1 MAAWSW
7 SCLVIAASPFTGT
20 DKRSRLQWLKNGVPQ
35 GSVVAPLLF
44 YISDLQ
50 TAISTK
56 YAYANNLAIMH
67 DDGDW
72 QTVEGVLSEDVTN
85 RREIPP
91 YLEVKAQYY
100 KSSVGSLPPQQQAVT
115 DLHIGHG
122 LGPRA
127 ALSYDD
133 SILTKNLQNY
143 AED

>member
-1 MAAWSW
+1 
-7 SCLVIAASPFTGT
+7 
-20 DKRSRLQWLKNGVPQ
+20 
-35 GSVVAPLLF
+35 
-44 YISDLQ
+44 
-50 TAISTK
+50 
-56 YAYANNLAIMH
+56 
-67 DDGDW
+67 
-72 QTVEGVLSEDVTN
+72 VEGVLSEDVTN